1 MTSNGNCRSASNAG
15 TLPPGEPLRG
25 SDADAKGEQPSDR
38 NTHRSTKHM
47 SMKATTQ
54 TVLRAAAVVGVAFGL
69 CATALT
75 AADAPSNPIKEAMQK
90 YNKAPKDVDPICKRA
105 GAGQATK
112 EELAGMLA
120 AYKAMAATKPPQGD
134 PVKFAKLC
142 ATLVEATAA
151 LEKGEAGAA
160 EKFKAA
166 VNCKACHEEFKPKA
180 KK

>member
-1 MTSNGNCRSASNAG
+1 MPSNGNCPTASNAG
-15 TLPPGEPLRG
+15 TLSPGESQRG
-25 SDADAKGEQPSDR
+25 SAAANEGEQPSDR

-47 SMKATTQ
+47 PMKATTK
-54 TVLRAAAVVGVAFGL
+54 TVLRAATVLGVALGL
-69 CATALT
+69 FTTRLP
-75 AADAPSNPIKEAMQK
+75 AADAPSSPIKEAMQK

-112 EELAGMLA
+112 EEISGMLA
-120 AYKAMAATKPPQGD
+120 AYRAMSTTKPPQGD
-134 PVKFAKLC
+134 PAKFAKLC
-142 ATLVEATAA
+142 AALVDATVA